1 MKKEITKLHS
11 FDFNKILIYMYAL
24 WALIEVFSRSM
35 FSMANI
41 FNKLGIVLL
50 FIMFLTSLLFV
61 KHSKVQYGWL
71 MIGLIIALCIWSTTS
86 QNEYML
92 IVFLLFS
99 LSEVSPKNI
108 LKPII
113 KVVTASLF
121 FIFIASKFNIVPN
134 LIYERNGVVR
144 QSLGMQFPLVFSAYV
159 FIILTALVILAQN
172 NNNKYTIKVSLILI
186 ICLFFLEKV
195 TNSRNDELSILLL
208 LLIVWCSRINT
219 DVIKNITY
227 FLITFFNIT
236 FLISIFITKFISYT
250 NNSYYYLDK
259 LLSGRIQMQ
268 SILFNYYSIRLF
280 GNNIL
285 QIGLG
290 GQAQGSVANYFY
302 IDNSFTRFLFF
313 GGIAFFIFI
322 ITTLI
327 VKLIVLNNQSYSLIS
342 LSLLVVCINGIGAD
356 SLSILSTSLLLPLF
370 LISTNKYKE
379 DFYIKED

>member
-108 LKPII
+108 LKAII

-227 FLITFFNIT
+227 FLIIFFNIT